1 MSSQR
6 QQGRN
11 DANKH
16 HKNRA
21 LHSVTSGISSGSAG
35 ASGSE
40 SRSASIRGL
49 GLVSPLLSKSSA
61 YTDDR
66 EEDDTDTSRSK
77 PSHVW
82 CANHALTPQSMGDKT
97 TVKLV
102 VTTQV
107 FHKVKFVDRDT
118 DLAFSEEKKS
128 ICQYVIS
135 HCNVHTDI
143 IITDW
148 WKQVRT
154 YVSQAITRLRND
166 RNTAM
171 KWAVLGNCD
180 SMLYY
185 VHRQTLYLT

>member
-1 MSSQR
+1 MSSQK
-6 QQGRN
+6 
-11 DANKH
+11 KH
-16 HKNRA
+16 VKSAVIKNHHGSP
-21 LHSVTSGISSGSAG
+21 LPLVTLGISSASAA
-35 ASGSE
+35 ASGSG

-49 GLVSPLLSKSSA
+49 GLVSPLLNKSSA
-61 YTDDR
+61 YTDDQ

-82 CANHALTPQSMGDKT
+82 CANHALMPQSMGDKT

-102 VTTQV
+102 VTANV
-107 FHKVKFVDRDT
+107 FHKVKCVDRDS
-118 DLAFSEEKKS
+118 DLAFTEEKKS

-148 WKQVRT
+148 WKQVQT

-171 KWAVLGNCD
+171 KWAVLDNCD